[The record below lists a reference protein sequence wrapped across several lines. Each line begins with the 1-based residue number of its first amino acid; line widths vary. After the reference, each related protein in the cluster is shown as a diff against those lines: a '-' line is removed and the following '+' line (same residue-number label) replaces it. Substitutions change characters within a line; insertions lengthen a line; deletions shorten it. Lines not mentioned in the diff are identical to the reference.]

1 MLVKPDSIANLCATC
16 PDSKW
21 VGDVMRKLFG
31 QDVALDF
38 GQQQTYEVIKRDC
51 DNFDQRLVDR
61 RERDAKRKAEY
72 RAKKEQAENVPQCPT
87 GHDGTQALSHDVP
100 QDTPPVPRHT
110 IPSQVTSYHVTP
122 SQVTSRQAIDNNN
135 VSVSVAAEPPTRA
148 PAPEVRADRHDVPT
162 LKTVVDAATS
172 VMNVSEG
179 YARWWYAEMEARDW
193 TTSDGMR
200 ISTRNWRPQL
210 KSWWNRAKPEE
221 RDEADRLMR
230 KREAAKP
237 KTYAPKDWALC
248 EEQCACYLGNGR
260 CRCGHVVPPDQRPHR
275 IPPTECQ
282 HFVEL
287 KPETAK

>member
-1 MLVKPDSIANLCATC
+1 MVRPAALYNKARFSRDIASLGRVVAVLCGNPRISRNDLTDAELSSLEEIENENEEMDKAT
-16 PDSKW
+16 
-21 VGDVMRKLFG
+21 
-31 QDVALDF
+31 
-38 GQQQTYEVIKRDC
+38 
-51 DNFDQRLVDR
+51 
-61 RERDAKRKAEY
+61 AKEARRKAEY
-72 RAKKEQAENVPQCPT
+72 RAAKLAGQNAQAKCPEMSQGQTAQAESPEMSQGQTARPHQTTIQPT
-87 GHDGTQALSHDVP
+87 NLPYNQPTVQPTEH
-100 QDTPPVPRHT
+100 
-110 IPSQVTSYHVTP
+110 
-122 SQVTSRQAIDNNN
+122 NNT
-135 VSVSVAAEPPTRA
+135 VSVCVRAPA

-193 TTSDGMR
+193 TASDGMR

-248 EEQCACYLGNGR
+248 EEQCACYLGSGR

-287 KPETAK
+287 KAEAK

>member
-1 MLVKPDSIANLCATC
+1 MVRPAALYNKARFSRDIASLGRVVAVLCGNPRISRNDLTDAELSSLEEIENENEEMDKAT
-16 PDSKW
+16 
-21 VGDVMRKLFG
+21 
-31 QDVALDF
+31 
-38 GQQQTYEVIKRDC
+38 
-51 DNFDQRLVDR
+51 
-61 RERDAKRKAEY
+61 AKEARRKAEY
-72 RAKKEQAENVPQCPT
+72 RAAKLAGQNAQAKCPEMSQGQTAQAESPEMSQGQTARPHQTTIQPT
-87 GHDGTQALSHDVP
+87 YQPTVQPTEH
-100 QDTPPVPRHT
+100 
-110 IPSQVTSYHVTP
+110 
-122 SQVTSRQAIDNNN
+122 NNT
-135 VSVSVAAEPPTRA
+135 VSVCVRAPAPA

-221 RDEADRLMR
+221 CDEADRLMR

-287 KPETAK
+287 KTETAK

>member
-1 MLVKPDSIANLCATC
+1 MSVC
-16 PDSKW
+16 
-21 VGDVMRKLFG
+21 V
-31 QDVALDF
+31 
-38 GQQQTYEVIKRDC
+38 
-51 DNFDQRLVDR
+51 
-61 RERDAKRKAEY
+61 
-72 RAKKEQAENVPQCPT
+72 RAP
-87 GHDGTQALSHDVP
+87 
-100 QDTPPVPRHT
+100 
-110 IPSQVTSYHVTP
+110 
-122 SQVTSRQAIDNNN
+122 
-135 VSVSVAAEPPTRA
+135 A

-237 KTYAPKDWALC
+237 KAYAPKDWALC

>member
-1 MLVKPDSIANLCATC
+1 MVRPAALYNKARFSRDIASLGRVVAVLCGNPRISRNDLTDAELSSLEEIENENEEMDKAT
-16 PDSKW
+16 
-21 VGDVMRKLFG
+21 
-31 QDVALDF
+31 
-38 GQQQTYEVIKRDC
+38 
-51 DNFDQRLVDR
+51 
-61 RERDAKRKAEY
+61 AKEARRKAEY
-72 RAKKEQAENVPQCPT
+72 RAAKLAGQNAQAKCPEMSQGQTAQAESSEMSQGQTARPHQTTIQPT
-87 GHDGTQALSHDVP
+87 YQPTYQPTEH
-100 QDTPPVPRHT
+100 
-110 IPSQVTSYHVTP
+110 
-122 SQVTSRQAIDNNN
+122 NNT
-135 VSVSVAAEPPTRA
+135 VSVCVRAPA

-287 KPETAK
+287 KTETAK